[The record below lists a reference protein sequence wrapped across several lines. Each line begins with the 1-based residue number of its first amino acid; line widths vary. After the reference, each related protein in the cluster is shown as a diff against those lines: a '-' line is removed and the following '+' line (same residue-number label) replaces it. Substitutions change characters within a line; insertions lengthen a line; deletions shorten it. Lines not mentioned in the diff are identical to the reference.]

1 MDKLN
6 KNKIMKDFIEPITR
20 EISTKAAE
28 ISNALTN
35 KINALKWNDTDTTE
49 NNTQQTVR
57 PNNTLN
63 LVGGVLIAGGVIGM
77 IATEAKI
84 FSALVAIAGAG
95 VLCYGY
101 LQTKNAKPENTEP
114 KVNLSEVRNYFID
127 RIQDYVDSAD
137 KDWSNYME
145 GVKAKVQAAINSSS
159 LTDDEK
165 SSAMNHTY
173 ITKTLSINTIDLI
186 GDFKSC
192 TSLDEAMNVKFKF
205 AETVAEKISAASTSQ
220 VAEYAEI

>member
-1 MDKLN
+1 
-6 KNKIMKDFIEPITR
+6 MKDFIEPITR
-20 EISTKAAE
+20 EISAKAAE
-28 ISNALTN
+28 ISNALTT

-84 FSALVAIAGAG
+84 FSASVAIAGAG

-145 GVKAKVQAAINSSS
+145 GVKVKVQAAINSSS